1 MARKWDAT
9 QSRVLLYRES
19 MLPTGEIVGIEFEI
33 LSTQEEATKFKG
45 DRNCANASPYFET
58 VHTVR
63 RDRA

>member
-1 MARKWDAT
+1 MIT
-9 QSRVLLYRES
+9 
-19 MLPTGEIVGIEFEI
+19 IEFDI

-45 DRNCANASPYFET
+45 ASNCASASPYFET